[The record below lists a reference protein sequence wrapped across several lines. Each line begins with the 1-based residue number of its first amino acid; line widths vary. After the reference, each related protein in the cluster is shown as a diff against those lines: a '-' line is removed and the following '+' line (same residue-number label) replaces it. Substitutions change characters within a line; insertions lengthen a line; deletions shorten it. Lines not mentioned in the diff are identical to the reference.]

1 VTQGLGRGTG
11 VLQDTGRLA
20 MKISGKIES
29 APVTGTTRFV
39 LETTADVELMGS
51 NMVSSPLNIVIYP
64 FKHGDLLPINNGDFR
79 IVSKMIR

>member
-1 VTQGLGRGTG
+1 M
-11 VLQDTGRLA
+11 LQDTGRLA

-39 LETTADVELMGS
+39 LETTADVEFMGS
-51 NMVSSPLNIVIYP
+51 NMVSSP
-64 FKHGDLLPINNGDFR
+64 FKHGNLLPINNGDFR